1 MELCDYYLKYMN
13 ALCEGTLAA
22 PEGIALSGETP
33 EERAMSLQ
41 AALKNVSVPDFVR
54 RCARAAGD
62 ALGYAA
68 LALADACGGEK
79 QCIRRMND
87 LAGRIGM
94 NNSHFENPNGLDGE
108 THYST
113 ARDMAKLAAYGAKNP
128 TLMRICS
135 TIAAQTGGRSMKNH
149 NRLLRE
155 LVGCVGMKT
164 GYTKAAGRTLVSCVE
179 REGRMLV
186 AVTLQDGNDWADH
199 AALYAYGFG
208 REIGA
213 ETAIAPGEKKYL

>member
-1 MELCDYYLKYMN
+1 MKTQWALPYM
-13 ALCEGTLAA
+13 
-22 PEGIALSGETP
+22 LSLIHI
-33 EERAMSLQ
+33 S
-41 AALKNVSVPDFVR
+41 
-54 RCARAAGD
+54 
-62 ALGYAA
+62 
-68 LALADACGGEK
+68 CGGEK

-94 NNSHFENPNGLDGE
+94 NSSHFENPNGLDGE

-155 LVGCVGMKT
+155 LVAVS
-164 GYTKAAGRTLVSCVE
+164 YTHLFRRRTKE
-179 REGRMLV
+179 F
-186 AVTLQDGNDWADH
+186 WI
-199 AALYAYGFG
+199 FG
-208 REIGA
+208 
-213 ETAIAPGEKKYL
+213 